1 MSRPSASVTVE
12 QLAQGL
18 GHDPVAFRRRLTELG
33 LDRWLTAEGRV
44 PVAKVDDL
52 VDRVKRGL
60 PDHGAS
66 IEQLMQAQGVQTIR
80 GEKQAPRPQRQNAVT
95 AQQKQPTRPV
105 DAPRPLPAAPM
116 TIDLRADDLPPPP
129 KQAYTRAQLLA
140 GKAPKAPDPLPIGR
154 GPSPSVSQQAYH
166 ITRDQLQHAQEE
178 LERRARLLTE
188 ADRAARAAQGR
199 VDQAEAR
206 AAQLAADANARVLA
220 LEDRVA
226 ALIAEREHLLRELQ
240 AKPAAPPPVVV
251 VAPPPPELS
260 TAVGLTELLTDRG
273 LRGDDEHAAAVRA
286 LADSRRLN
294 ELSRHLSAADPA
306 PVAELLSSRLVLHCG
321 REDCP
326 VPVGVSVVRV
336 SLARCEVCDG
346 SDTRRSI
353 RRFGESLLLRGVKR
367 LTLVGGSPPYHRILK
382 EHLDARV
389 ELHLIPGDARH
400 TQSQAQSEQRW
411 AQLIV
416 VWGGTLLDHSVS
428 GHYSG
433 DDPPTLRVPHRGMGR
448 MLDLAREALDGLP

>member
-1 MSRPSASVTVE
+1 MSRPPASVTVE

-33 LDRWLTAEGRV
+33 LDRWLTSEGRV

-80 GEKQAPRPQRQNAVT
+80 GEKQAPRPQRQNVST
-95 AQQKQPTRPV
+95 AQQKQPTRPA
-105 DAPRPLPAAPM
+105 DSHRPLPAAPM

-129 KQAYTRAQLLA
+129 KPTYTRAQLLA
-140 GKAPKAPDPLPIGR
+140 GKTPKTPDPLPIGR

-178 LERRARLLTE
+178 LERRARLLAE
-188 ADRAARAAQGR
+188 ADRVARAAQGR
-199 VDQAEAR
+199 VEQAEAR
-206 AAQLAADANARVLA
+206 ASQLAADASARVQG

-226 ALIAEREHLLRELQ
+226 ALLAEREHLLRELHT
-240 AKPAAPPPVVV
+240 KPVAPPVV
-251 VAPPPPELS
+251 VAPPPPVVTPL
-260 TAVGLTELLTDRG
+260 VGLTDLLTDRG

-294 ELSRHLSAADPA
+294 ELSRHLSAVDPA

-336 SLARCEVCDG
+336 SLSRCEVCDG

-400 TQSQAQSEQRW
+400 TQAQAQSEQRW
-411 AQLIV
+411 AQLIL
-416 VWGGTLLDHSVS
+416 VWGGSLLDHSVS
-428 GHYSG
+428 AHYSG
-433 DDPPTLRVPHRGMGR
+433 DEPPTLRVPHRGMGR

>member
-80 GEKQAPRPQRQNAVT
+80 GEKQQPRPQRQNAVT

-105 DAPRPLPAAPM
+105 DAPRPLPPAPM

-188 ADRAARAAQGR
+188 ADRAARARSSMGRPPSAKAAQHRAATLGR
-199 VDQAEAR
+199 PVRSARPAAWRRRSPEGSSPRRSAHSACAAVAR
-206 AAQLAADANARVLA
+206 ASSSSSSRAPASAITSPQNGRASWGGRPTAMLYAVQANAMRA
-220 LEDRVA
+220 WVA
-226 ALIAEREHLLRELQ
+226 
-240 AKPAAPPPVVV
+240 
-251 VAPPPPELS
+251 
-260 TAVGLTELLTDRG
+260 
-273 LRGDDEHAAAVRA
+273 
-286 LADSRRLN
+286 
-294 ELSRHLSAADPA
+294 
-306 PVAELLSSRLVLHCG
+306 
-321 REDCP
+321 
-326 VPVGVSVVRV
+326 
-336 SLARCEVCDG
+336 
-346 SDTRRSI
+346 
-353 RRFGESLLLRGVKR
+353 
-367 LTLVGGSPPYHRILK
+367 
-382 EHLDARV
+382 
-389 ELHLIPGDARH
+389 
-400 TQSQAQSEQRW
+400 
-411 AQLIV
+411 
-416 VWGGTLLDHSVS
+416 
-428 GHYSG
+428 
-433 DDPPTLRVPHRGMGR
+433 
-448 MLDLAREALDGLP
+448 